1 MNSNSSVLEIPFSFR
16 YRDVFLKGKPKH
28 DKTDSFSIKHPAMDL
43 GRRAKIF
50 SPFDALK
57 GFSDELVKSEQRNE
71 ELFADNGYEDIEEY
85 P

>member
-1 MNSNSSVLEIPFSFR
+1 MNSERSVIEIPSNFR
-16 YRDVFLKGKPKH
+16 YRDVFLKGKPKNE
-28 DKTDSFSIKHPAMDL
+28 KTTSFSIKHPAMDL

-57 GFSDELVKSEQRNE
+57 GFNDELAKSEQINE
-71 ELFADNGYEDIEEY
+71 DYYADNGYEEIDEY

>member
-1 MNSNSSVLEIPFSFR
+1 MDSEDNIIPTLSFR
-16 YRDVFLKGKPKH
+16 YKHVYEKGKPVH
-28 DKTDSFSIKHPAMDL
+28 NKTDSFTLKHPPMDL

-57 GFSDELVKSEQRNE
+57 GFSE
-71 ELFADNGYEDIEEY
+71 ELIRTETENEDTYTNYEFEPIEEF

>member
-1 MNSNSSVLEIPFSFR
+1 MRLQQ
-16 YRDVFLKGKPKH
+16 PKH

-71 ELFADNGYEDIEEY
+71 DFFADNGYEDIEEY

>member
-1 MNSNSSVLEIPFSFR
+1 MNSNSSVLDIPASFR
-16 YRDVFLKGKPKH
+16 YRDVLLKGKAKH

-57 GFSDELVKSEQRNE
+57 GFSDELAKSEQRNE
-71 ELFADNGYEDIEEY
+71 DYFADNGYEDIEEY

>member
-1 MNSNSSVLEIPFSFR
+1 
-16 YRDVFLKGKPKH
+16 
-28 DKTDSFSIKHPAMDL
+28 MDL

-57 GFSDELVKSEQRNE
+57 GFNDELAKSEQINE
-71 ELFADNGYEDIEEY
+71 DYYADNGYEEIDEY

>member
-1 MNSNSSVLEIPFSFR
+1 MNSESSVLEIPSNFR
-16 YRDVFLKGKPKH
+16 YREVFLKGKPKH

-57 GFSDELVKSEQRNE
+57 GFSDELVKSEQLNE
-71 ELFADNGYEDIEEY
+71 NYFADNGYEEIDES

>member
-1 MNSNSSVLEIPFSFR
+1 MSNNSSVIEMPVSFR
-16 YRDVFLKGKPKH
+16 YRDVFLKGKTKH

-43 GRRAKIF
+43 GRKAKIF

-57 GFSDELVKSEQRNE
+57 GFSDELAKSKQLNE
-71 ELFADNGYEDIEEY
+71 NYFVDNGYEEIDES